1 MTGTTSCLKPDLRL
15 VVDTQVL
22 KLAGQQEMHGR
33 IGDELRLMHAIR
45 DICSKVVLSRPLV
58 NELVPRFNIE
68 VGRPLNRM
76 HFMMDLDELDKVDR
90 PTRSKIGPGRVGG
103 KAVAFFVE
111 IRSKSDIH
119 LYETARRYGQVVIT
133 ADSRLLRAQ
142 RELEKLTGVRTLSVA
157 EAVSGSTGS

>member
-1 MTGTTSCLKPDLRL
+1 MSGTTSCLKPDLLL

-22 KLAGQQEMHGR
+22 KLAGQQEMRGI

-119 LYETARRYGQVVIT
+119 L
-133 ADSRLLRAQ
+133 
-142 RELEKLTGVRTLSVA
+142 
-157 EAVSGSTGS
+157 